1 MKKYFYFKLMFSLLL
16 LPFFSMAQTTKVIGS
31 GVVMNKG
38 VFFGNATLSL
48 GNQKAENDNQLFVYN
63 LRQKKNE
70 SEIRFDGGYMIQKNL
85 GIGMGI
91 LFGNKQEDNLQQASD
106 GTITANQIANRYFA
120 FRPFIKNFFPL
131 GSSNRF
137 FVVVPTEL
145 QIGFGN
151 QVKESVT
158 NSILTRTYTQS
169 QFYGLAMRPGLL
181 AFIHKNFGFE
191 INVGAFGL
199 SNSVDKIRATN
210 QPDGKVVKN
219 NLDLK
224 INILNL
230 SLGFAAY
237 F

>member
-1 MKKYFYFKLMFSLLL
+1 MKGPFKFALLLFLL
-16 LPFFSMAQTTKVIGS
+16 LPIFAAAQTTKKVTT
-31 GVVMNKG
+31 GVAMNKG
-38 VFFGNATLSL
+38 IIFGNATVSL
-48 GNQKAENDNQLFVYN
+48 GNRNAENENQLFVYN
-63 LRQKKNE
+63 VRQKKNE
-70 SEIRFDGGYMIQKNL
+70 AEIRFDGGYMIQKNL

-91 LFGNKQEDNLQQASD
+91 LYGNKQEDNVQQASD
-106 GTITANQIANRYFA
+106 GTLTANQIANRYYA
-120 FRPFIKNFFPL
+120 FRPFVKNFIPL
-131 GSSNRF
+131 GNNNRF
-137 FVVVPTEL
+137 FIVVPTEL

-151 QVKESVT
+151 QVKESTT

-191 INVGAFGL
+191 VNVGAFGL
-199 SNSVDKIRATN
+199 STSVDKISTTN
-210 QPDGKVVKN
+210 QPDGRVVKN
-219 NLDLK
+219 DLDLK